1 RDAEAAEELDDLRQ
15 VVQLAP
21 SRPEEDPADGE
32 AGERRRQP
40 REAVG
45 DRVHEAANG
54 ERGVDD
60 DVHERSFQA
69 ASISAA
75 GRERGPGGG
84 ETLTRSFEN
93 TMSSVQSSATRSF
106 FSKRG
111 S

>member
-21 SRPEEDPADGE
+21 SRPEEDPTDGG

-40 REAVG
+40 AEAVG

-60 DVHERSFQA
+60 GVHERSFHA

-75 GRERGPGGG
+75 GCERGLDGG

-93 TMSSVQSSATRSF
+93 ARSSVQSSATRTF
-106 FSKRG
+106 FSK
-111 S
+111 